1 MINITGL
8 VDLEKFGSQAT
19 FASKS
24 IKEDVNQIKKDVA
37 GYVFLRMM
45 SKTTVDTSKAISN
58 WKIRTPNDQ
67 SLEREAY
74 FPGKGGST
82 QPQSTQ
88 LGIRRELPNL
98 KSAKPLDPIFVSN
111 NLDYVED
118 YLNIKDNL
126 IPTAEKVGEY
136 RAEQE
141 TGAKLRYFK

>member
-1 MINITGL
+1 MIEITGL
-8 VDLEKFGSQAT
+8 DDLETFGTKAT
-19 FASKS
+19 FASQS
-24 IKEDVNQIKKDVA
+24 IEDDLNEIKKDVA
-37 GYVFLRMM
+37 GYIFLRLM

-74 FPGKGGST
+74 FPGKNRST

-98 KSAKPLDPIFVSN
+98 KSAKLLDPIFVSN

-118 YLNIKDNL
+118 YLEKKDNL
-126 IPTAEKVGEY
+126 LKVASAVGDY

-141 TGAKLRYFK
+141 TGSRLRYFK

>member
-1 MINITGL
+1 MIAITGL
-8 VDLEKFGSQAT
+8 KDLEKFGKQAIH
-19 FASKS
+19 ASEK
-24 IKEDVNQIKKDVA
+24 IERDVNDVKKAVA

-45 SKTTVDTSKAISN
+45 SQTTVDTSKAISN

-74 FPGKGGST
+74 FPGKNRST

-98 KSAKPLDPIFVSN
+98 ESAKPGQSIFVSN

-118 YLNIKDNL
+118 YLLHKDNL
-126 IPTAEKVGEY
+126 LSVAKKIGEY
-136 RAEQE
+136 RTKQE
-141 TGAKLRYFK
+141 AGSKLRYFK

>member
-1 MINITGL
+1 MIEITGL
-8 VDLEKFGSQAT
+8 DQLEKFGKQAT
-19 FASKS
+19 AASQS
-24 IKEDVNQIKKDVA
+24 IEEDLNGIKKDVA
-37 GYVFLRMM
+37 GYIFLRMM

-74 FPGKGGST
+74 FPGEKGST
-82 QPQSTQ
+82 KPQSFQ
-88 LGIRRELPNL
+88 LGVRRELPNL